1 MFNKKTIVEKYEDQ
15 FKVKEMHN
23 KHMFYDL
30 YARVG
35 DPEELRKTVL
45 ELLQDTDWK
54 TSINEMMKFEDTDTE
69 GIFRGG
75 KLKPIKSIVKAF
87 KEVRKGAKFP
97 FIWKSF
103 FFIGLGLLIAYLYT
117 LAFPTNW
124 NSNLLIMASPAF
136 FILALLVYS
145 IKEVVALAMWI
156 KISGIYNIANEE
168 ADVRLVISADADKRD
183 KEAYDKLEADMA
195 EIYNVLARKYVS
207 NAKKITKTQIIKELK
222 PKSKEPAVELVRQ
235 MRDLDAQI
243 AALDKRFTRGDV
255 KEDTYKELKADLTKR
270 RAKSETLLDL
280 VSMS

>member
-1 MFNKKTIVEKYEDQ
+1 MFDKKTIVEKYEDQ

-35 DPEELRKTVL
+35 DPEELRSTVL

-87 KEVRKGAKFP
+87 KEVRKGPKFP
-97 FIWKSF
+97 ILWKSF
-103 FFIGLGLLIAYLYT
+103 FFIGIGLLVAYLYT

-124 NSNLLIMASPAF
+124 NPNLLIMASPAF
-136 FILALLVYS
+136 FILALLIYS
-145 IKEVVALAMWI
+145 IKNIVSLAMWI
-156 KISGIYNIANEE
+156 KIAGVYDIASEE

-183 KEAYDKLEADMA
+183 KEAYNKLEEDMA
-195 EIYNVLARKYVS
+195 QIYNVLAKKYVS
-207 NAKKITKTQIIKELK
+207 NSKKVTKTQIIKELK
-222 PKSKEPAVELVRQ
+222 Q
-235 MRDLDAQI
+235 DL
-243 AALDKRFTRGDV
+243 LKR
-255 KEDTYKELKADLTKR
+255 KAKAD
-270 RAKSETLLDL
+270 TLLDL

>member
-97 FIWKSF
+97 VIWKSF
-103 FFIGLGLLIAYLYT
+103 FFIGVGLLLAFIYT

-124 NSNLLIMASPAF
+124 NSNLLIMASPVF
-136 FILALLVYS
+136 FVLSLLIYS

-156 KISGIYNIANEE
+156 KISGVYNITNEE

-207 NAKKITKTQIIKELK
+207 NAKKVTKTQIIKELK
-222 PKSKEPAVELVRQ
+222 PNTKEPAVELIKQ
-235 MRDLDAQI
+235 IRDLDSQI

-270 RAKSETLLDL
+270 KAKSETLLDL

>member
-1 MFNKKTIVEKYEDQ
+1 MFDKKTIVEKYEDQ

-35 DPEELRKTVL
+35 DPEELRSTVS

-87 KEVRKGAKFP
+87 KEVRKGPKFP
-97 FIWKSF
+97 LVWKAF
-103 FFIGLGLLIAYLYT
+103 FFLGLGLLIAYIYT
-117 LAFPTNW
+117 ILFPTNW
-124 NSNLLIMASPAF
+124 NSSLLIMASPVF
-136 FILALLVYS
+136 FILALLIYS
-145 IKEVVALAMWI
+145 IKEVVSLAMWI
-156 KISGIYNIANEE
+156 KIAGVYDIASEE
-168 ADVRLVISADADKRD
+168 ADIRLVISADADKRD

-195 EIYNVLARKYVS
+195 EIYNVLAKKYVS

-222 PKSKEPAVELVRQ
+222 PKAKDPAVELVKQ
-235 MRDLDAQI
+235 IRDLDSQI
-243 AALDKRFTRGDV
+243 AAIDKRFARGDV
-255 KEDTYKELKADLTKR
+255 KEETYKELKQDLLKRKAKAD
-270 RAKSETLLDL
+270 TLLDL